1 MQETMTQNI
10 NKSFQEL
17 ERRTKEDL
25 MASNAIDSFELNQ
38 NQRNDEKH
46 ASRKSNFRRLLQKN
60 VTMDK
65 GPIGAKILVCIND
78 FIAIREKIMFLI
90 QMLLSEILHLP

>member
-17 ERRTKEDL
+17 ERRTNEDL

-46 ASRKSNFRRLLQKN
+46 ASRKSNFRRLLQK
-60 VTMDK
+60 
-65 GPIGAKILVCIND
+65 
-78 FIAIREKIMFLI
+78 
-90 QMLLSEILHLP
+90 MLLRTKAPLVLKY